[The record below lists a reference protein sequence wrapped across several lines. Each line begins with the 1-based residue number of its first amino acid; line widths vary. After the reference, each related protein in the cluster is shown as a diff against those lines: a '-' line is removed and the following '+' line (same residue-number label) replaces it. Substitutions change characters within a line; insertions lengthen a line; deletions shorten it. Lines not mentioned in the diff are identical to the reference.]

1 MSKGA
6 LLCATLY
13 ITAALSSMPAL
24 LRRINTTATTFSLSS
39 AMKLLSR
46 ASRRKMPFTHFCRLP
61 GCRSSFGPEGSPT
74 ALLSP
79 QSPILRATRTPPM
92 PRDTTQLA
100 DAPPDL
106 TTPTLAGLAWLL
118 RHKEAWPEGFEWDF
132 DDCFRC
138 GMGLAAQ
145 LWDACAFDLTLS
157 LSAGQAVIWDIPYD
171 EANRIFLVGASN
183 STWITTEMVADRI
196 DAYLA
201 RSAP

>member
-1 MSKGA
+1 
-6 LLCATLY
+6 
-13 ITAALSSMPAL
+13 
-24 LRRINTTATTFSLSS
+24 
-39 AMKLLSR
+39 
-46 ASRRKMPFTHFCRLP
+46 
-61 GCRSSFGPEGSPT
+61 
-74 ALLSP
+74 
-79 QSPILRATRTPPM
+79 M

-106 TTPTLAGLAWLL
+106 TTPTLARLAWLL

-132 DDCFRC
+132 GDCFRC

-183 STWITTEMVADRI
+183 STWITPEMVADRI